1 MDRIIHA
8 QCTILKKGNNTP
20 LNENGVVVRLYDEDV
35 VSDDYLGEAMPD
47 ADGVAR
53 FTFSEEDLR
62 SADSPFERLGDLY
75 FVVLINGSE
84 VYRSPVGDDLDPAV
98 DGSFSTEDGHRLDL
112 GTYLV

>member
-8 QCTILKKGNNTP
+8 QCTLLKKGNNTP
-20 LNENGVVVRLYDEDV
+20 LNENGVVVRLYDKDLV
-35 VSDDYLGEAMPD
+35 NDDFLGEAVPD

-53 FTFSEEDLR
+53 FTFTEKDLR

-75 FVVLINGSE
+75 FVVRINGSE
-84 VYRSPVGDDLDPAV
+84 VYRSPVADDLDPAV
-98 DGSFSTEDGHRLDL
+98 DGSFSTKEGHRLDL